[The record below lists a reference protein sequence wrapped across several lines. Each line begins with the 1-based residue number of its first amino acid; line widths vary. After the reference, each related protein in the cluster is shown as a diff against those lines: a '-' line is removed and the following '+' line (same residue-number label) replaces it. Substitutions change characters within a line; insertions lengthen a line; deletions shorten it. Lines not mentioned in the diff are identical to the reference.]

1 MASARHGI
9 CAAGY
14 STRVLS
20 ECAQPTRIVTQGPTV
35 TKFVMILTGCCHWI
49 GCFFF
54 LLSEFTERFQLMD
67 GIHWRNCPT
76 CIYVED
82 GPYAFSALA

>member
-1 MASARHGI
+1 MR
-9 CAAGY
+9 
-14 STRVLS
+14 
-20 ECAQPTRIVTQGPTV
+20 PTNKDCDTQGPTV

-76 CIYVED
+76 CVYVED